1 MLLALGLVVSFG
13 FLCCCSGF
21 GFATVGCCLVFD
33 VCYLL
38 FDVVV
43 IGGVWWL
50 FGVVFGGALC
60 SWVSVCLKFGGLIV
74 LF

>member
-21 GFATVGCCLVFD
+21 GFAVVECCLVFG

-38 FDVVV
+38 FDVVA
-43 IGGVWWL
+43 IGG
-50 FGVVFGGALC
+50 FGGCLVWCLVVLC
-60 SWVSVCLKFGGLIV
+60 FWVSACLTFGG
-74 LF
+74 